1 MNGSITVLKLDN
13 IGRFQ
18 TPLNHSYSCLAEETI
33 KTEKGEFVL
42 KIREVQ
48 VEAFR
53 AGQPGHKEFSAGSF
67 GMENWRLLIFIICNI
82 IDLVPFAAI
91 QCPADDA
98 TDVVPIAVGAALA
111 GLVVIVLIAY
121 LIGRK
126 RSRAR
131 GYQSV

>member
-53 AGQPGHKEFSAGSF
+53 ASQPGHKEFSAGSLF
-67 GMENWRLLIFIICNI
+67 VWNEELMIANI
-82 IDLVPFAAI
+82 YNL
-91 QCPADDA
+91 
-98 TDVVPIAVGAALA
+98 
-111 GLVVIVLIAY
+111 
-121 LIGRK
+121 
-126 RSRAR
+126 
-131 GYQSV
+131 